1 MTGAGKRHIANAL
14 WRLQTTRMIFWRL
27 SLVSAAIMAGLA
39 GTAFAS
45 SSPWIDMQGA
55 RVRLVTS
62 GNADHDGVLR
72 GALEIDLMPGW
83 KTYWRDPGD
92 AGVPPMIDATAS
104 TNIKSAELDFPAPG
118 RHDEGD
124 FSWAGYDRPV
134 SLPVRFRLEDPSKPV
149 SVRASIF
156 LGVCETICVPVKADI
171 AIDPAADPDNQDDA
185 AIVSAA
191 LANLPAPATPD
202 FGLRIVGFEKDKLV
216 VEAIVPGGGEDAD
229 VFIAA
234 DEGYSF
240 EEPKRSRKDGRTY
253 FTIVATRPDTHPS
266 SGGMHYTLVTN
277 AGAVSGILPYF

>member
-1 MTGAGKRHIANAL
+1 
-14 WRLQTTRMIFWRL
+14 MIFWHI
-27 SLVSAAIMAGLA
+27 SLASAAIVAGLA
-39 GTAFAS
+39 GAASAS

-62 GNADHDGVLR
+62 GSVDRDGVLR
-72 GALEIDLMPGW
+72 GALEINLVPGW

-92 AGVPPMIDATAS
+92 AGVPPTIDVTAS
-104 TNIKSAELDFPAPG
+104 TNIKSAELDFPAPK

-124 FSWAGYDRPV
+124 FSWAGYNRPV
-134 SLPVRFRLEDPSKPV
+134 SLPVSFKLEDSSKPA

-171 AIDPAADPDNQDDA
+171 AIDPAADPDNPDDA

-191 LANLPAPATPD
+191 LADLPAPATAD
-202 FGLRIVGFEKDKLV
+202 FGLRIVGFEEDKLV
-216 VEAIVPGGGEDAD
+216 VEAVFPGGGEGAD

-234 DEGYSF
+234 EDGYSF
-240 EEPKRSRKDGRTY
+240 EEPKRSQKDGRTY
-253 FTIVATRPDTHPS
+253 FTMGASRPDTHPS